1 MKIFLNSAYNIVK
14 VEDNKFVANSA
25 AYDNTI
31 TYFFVDDSGNIA
43 HNETPSYCGLA
54 VRRAD
59 GNKVLNLRA
68 VPIQDSSDN
77 WCWKYSISEDDGVLS
92 VKGGLEISA
101 QFVKAIVS
109 NNVITSRETQGTA
122 VTTAFVLDNIGRAD
136 EDWYAAHG
144 AQNQAQHDALQAQIT
159 PNTTDIAALKVRM
172 GTAESDVDNLESEVA
187 QNTTDIGTN
196 AADIVDLKATRA
208 FPETPIGQMTGSTTP
223 TDEELTAFTQ
233 TSVGRAPRLND
244 AIIYILTITGVT
256 DKNYKYIYSV
266 NGWDGYEIPAI
277 EVAGNGSNGILQGSY
292 GTGKSYTVLVNIA
305 GGEILNI
312 YAKDTSTNV
321 YRQLSEFLNANKD
334 SITALV
340 NGTTTAGLATK
351 AIQDQNENTINLY
364 YAPVNSVYTKAQSDA
379 RYMSQNIGKTYY
391 IVTGGYSETPS
402 SDTSAKY
409 SITAAPDVWNTI
421 FDITRTLEG
430 DYNFSALNTYVN
442 RFWNTFSAAVSNAQ
456 LRLSTYIK
464 KAADVGWTLANTE
477 LSGAFTPSVS
487 VKEKYDFSDNF
498 ADIVGNID
506 TAVGDLFRQVLEFN
520 YASGAGQPATVGVDL
535 YSDINYPSTFNFE
548 ASVTKY
554 DVNYVSGFKSVPLA
568 ASAFTLDATTNLY
581 KATITQLQ
589 HLQPVADHYMV
600 YLTQQ
605 LDADTQTQFM
615 FSPVFHADGSID
627 IYTETAANCT
637 VEVASAIVS
646 NGGNKSILQI
656 ENPTTFPN
664 VDFNIFGAVK
674 VLQTAAASALTLPTP
689 TDGNIAF
696 EIFIANDANS
706 TEIIRVN
713 GIEIAPDGGKG
724 FKWVGS
730 WYNF

>member
-172 GTAESDVDNLESEVA
+172 GTAESDIDNLESEVA

-196 AADIVDLKATRA
+196 AADIANLKANQTY
-208 FPETPIGQMTGSTTP
+208 PETPIGRMTGAVLPS
-223 TDEELTAFTQ
+223 DSALSAFVQATV
-233 TSVGRAPRLND
+233 SRAPRYND
-244 AIIYILTITGVT
+244 TIIFVYVRPAEDL
-256 DKNYKYIYSV
+256 NYKYIFTAS
-266 NGWDGYEIPAI
+266 GWVYEIIPSEQPA
-277 EVAGNGSNGILQGSY
+277 ENGVPGIVQGTY
-292 GTGKSYTVLVNIA
+292 GTGETYTVLVNIA
-305 GGEILNI
+305 GGKILNI

-321 YRQLSEFLNANKD
+321 YRQLSEFLNANKNN
-334 SITALV
+334 ITALT
-340 NGTTTAGLATK
+340 NGTTAAGLATK

-409 SITAAPDVWNTI
+409 AITAAPDVWNTI

-430 DYNFSALNTYVN
+430 DYNFSALNTYAN

-464 KAADVGWTLANTE
+464 KAAATGWTLANTE
-477 LSGAFTPSVS
+477 LSGAFTPSIS

-506 TAVGDLFRQVLEFN
+506 TAAGDLFRQVLEFN
-520 YASGAGQPATVGVDL
+520 YTSGTGQPTTVGVDL